1 VRNWPPSARNGAW
14 QADHSLARRQ
24 RRRRRRPPTRSLSIP
39 LATLAMPPVLPLCR
53 REASSFACAIMG
65 DLHLEPGHQMA
76 LFEEARSQ
84 LVAAVTE
91 PGVAAP
97 RVVQLGEGGAAA
109 VAAAATLQCT
119 HSVQPP
125 LRWASWATAA

>member
-1 VRNWPPSARNGAW
+1 
-14 QADHSLARRQ
+14 
-24 RRRRRRPPTRSLSIP
+24 
-39 LATLAMPPVLPLCR
+39 MPLCC

-84 LVAAVTE
+84 LVAAVTA

-97 RVVQLGEGGAAA
+97 RVVQLGEGGSGCRIA
-109 VAAAATLQCT
+109 CT
-119 HSVQPP
+119 WRCNQNAMHSFCGAPP
-125 LRWASWATAA
+125 ALGPPWVTAA